1 MNTHDELDA
10 RSFAM
15 HRLITQKIERDPSLM
30 QIPASNLTR
39 WQHDVCANS
48 QAYISAWQALLRQG
62 LQASLRVATE
72 DSEYARAMRQCS
84 PFAGVLTPAERW
96 QFLRDWKAQHEAR

>member
-30 QIPASNLTR
+30 QIPASNLSR
-39 WQHDVCANS
+39 WQQDVCANS
-48 QAYISAWQALLRQG
+48 QAYISAWQALLSQG
-62 LQASLRVATE
+62 LDASLRVATE

-96 QFLRDWKAQHEAR
+96 QFLRDWKAQHEAC